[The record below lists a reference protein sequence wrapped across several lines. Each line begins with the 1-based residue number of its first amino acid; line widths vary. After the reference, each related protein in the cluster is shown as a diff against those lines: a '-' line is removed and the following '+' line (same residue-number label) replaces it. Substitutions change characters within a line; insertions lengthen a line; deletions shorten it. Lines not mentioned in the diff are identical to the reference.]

1 MIPVTRV
8 KGDATIFET
17 QVMSTTIFVTRVR
30 GGGKR
35 KINPKSNL

>member
-30 GGGKR
+30 GVKH

>member
-30 GGGKR
+30 GVKR
-35 KINPKSNL
+35 KTNSKSNL